1 MYDPILNDL
10 RRGAVAEAL
19 AAAEALAS
27 ERPDDAQA
35 LRWLSAAQ
43 LQSGQA
49 DAALAS
55 IDRAIALAPE
65 DAELHLARAG
75 VLMASRRPGDAQAAL
90 DQATVLDPNQFGAYL
105 SQAQL
110 ALARGDLE
118 EAERVNRLAERV
130 APNHPQ
136 LAVVEGMVALQR
148 GEADTALKR
157 VSQAIETAPDDAQL
171 RYVLGFIYM
180 AKGHLAFAEQA
191 FRAIVEKNPAASSLW
206 GLIADLLGRQGRFD
220 EAADALD
227 TLFTDPARATPALK
241 RLAGHL
247 RLRAGQLEQAQPL
260 LEDAVGQGAHDRA
273 SLSAL
278 LQLWHAHGQQ
288 EQGRALLE
296 ACLALNP
303 QTADLRLAR
312 LALEDMGSEAALAVA
327 ARWVHVAPESVPAL
341 EAQMAA
347 LNHAGRAKDADAIA
361 DRILVL
367 VPGHSDAQARKVN
380 ALVERDPAAAVA
392 HVENLLQQVKQ
403 DEIRQTLLGWLA
415 LAQDRAGLR
424 VEAVGSWLKRAEG
437 YLSVNLPPHAPSAP
451 VQAWPERGAITPE
464 TPTRPL
470 MLWGPPGS
478 GVERVASVFV
488 ASGAPLR
495 NDRLS
500 RRGPRDGF
508 QRYGTV
514 HELATGTQPGTGLVA
529 DWRAALPARGIPD
542 GNVIDW
548 LVWWDNALLH
558 DLRPHLPEGRLLAV
572 LRDPRDML
580 LEWLAFGSPAMY
592 AITSADDAAA
602 WLAAVLDH
610 VATVLEQDLYPATV
624 VRLDG
629 IERSPS
635 KIAEVLSQALGGARF
650 AVPQEQGSVGFPA
663 GHWRQYAQALA
674 GPFATLTPVAV
685 RLGYPEA

>member
-1 MYDPILNDL
+1 MYDSILEAL
-10 RRGAVAEAL
+10 RRGAATDAL
-19 AAAEALAS
+19 TAAEALVA

-35 LRWLSAAQ
+35 MRWLSAAQ
-43 LQSGQA
+43 LQNGQT

-65 DAELHLARAG
+65 NAELHLARAG
-75 VLMASRRPGDAQAAL
+75 VLVGSRRPGDAQAAL

-110 ALARGDLE
+110 ALARGDLD

-157 VSQAIETAPDDAQL
+157 VSQAIEAAPDDAQL

-220 EAADALD
+220 EAADALG
-227 TLFTDPARATPALK
+227 TLFADPARATPALK

-273 SLSAL
+273 TLSAL
-278 LQLWHAHGQQ
+278 LQLWHAQDQQ
-288 EQGRALLE
+288 EHGRALLE
-296 ACLALNP
+296 ACLAAQP
-303 QTADLRLAR
+303 READLWLAR
-312 LALEDMGSEAALAVA
+312 LALEDMGSDAALALA
-327 ARWVHVAPESVPAL
+327 TRWVHAAPESVAAL
-341 EAQMAA
+341 EAHMAA
-347 LNHAGRAKDADAIA
+347 LAHAGRGEDADAIA
-361 DRILVL
+361 DRILDF

-380 ALVERDPAAAVA
+380 ALVARDPSAAVV
-392 HVENLLQQVKQ
+392 HVESLLQQAQQ

-424 VEAVGSWLKRAEG
+424 AEAVRSWLKRAEG
-437 YLSVNLPPHAPSAP
+437 YLPNSLPPNPLSASS
-451 VQAWPERGAITPE
+451 QAWPERGSITPE
-464 TPTRPL
+464 TPSRPL
-470 MLWGPPGS
+470 LLWGAPGS
-478 GVERVASVFV
+478 GVERIAAVFF

-495 NDRLS
+495 SDRFS
-500 RRGPRDGF
+500 ERAPRDGF
-508 QRYGTV
+508 QRYVTV
-514 HELATGTQPGTGLVA
+514 QELVNGVKKGDGLIA
-529 DWRAALPARGIPD
+529 DWRAGLPARGIPD

-558 DLRPHLPEGRLLAV
+558 DLRPRLPEGRLLVA

-580 LEWLAFGSPAMY
+580 LEWLAFGSPAML
-592 AITSADDAAA
+592 AITSADEAAT

-610 VATVLEQDLYPATV
+610 VATIVEQDLYPATV

-629 IERSPS
+629 IERTPS
-635 KIAEVLSQALGGARF
+635 AIAELLSEALGGLRL
-650 AVPQEQGSVGFPA
+650 AVPQEPGSEGFQA
-663 GHWRQYAQALA
+663 GHWRQYADALA

-685 RLGYPEA
+685 RLGYPAA

>member
-1 MYDPILNDL
+1 MYDPILEAL
-10 RRGAVAEAL
+10 RRGATADALTAAETLVAE
-19 AAAEALAS
+19 
-27 ERPDDAQA
+27 RPADAQA

-43 LQSGQA
+43 LQNGQA

-55 IDRAIALAPE
+55 IDRAIALSPE
-65 DAELHLARAG
+65 NAELHLARAG
-75 VLMASRRPGDAQAAL
+75 VLVGSRRPDEAQAAL

-110 ALARGDLE
+110 ALARGDLD

-157 VSQAIETAPDDAQL
+157 VSQAIEAAPDDAQL

-220 EAADALD
+220 EAADALG
-227 TLFTDPARATPALK
+227 TLFADPARATPGLK

-247 RLRAGQLEQAQPL
+247 RLRADQLEQAQPL

-273 SLSAL
+273 TLSAL
-278 LQLWHAHGQQ
+278 LQLWHAQGQQ
-288 EQGRALLE
+288 ERGRALLE
-296 ACLALNP
+296 ACLALHP
-303 QTADLRLAR
+303 RTADLWLAR
-312 LALEDMGSEAALAVA
+312 LALEDVGSEAALAVA

-347 LNHAGRAKDADAIA
+347 LAHAGRGEDADAIA
-361 DRILVL
+361 YRILDF

-380 ALVERDPAAAVA
+380 ALVARDPAAAVA
-392 HVENLLQQVKQ
+392 HVESLLQQAQQ

-424 VEAVGSWLKRAEG
+424 AEAVRSWLKRAEG
-437 YLSVNLPPHAPSAP
+437 YLPNSLPPNPLSASS
-451 VQAWPERGAITPE
+451 QAWPERGSITPE
-464 TPTRPL
+464 TPSRPL
-470 MLWGPPGS
+470 LLWGAPGS
-478 GVERVASVFV
+478 GVERMAAVFF

-495 NDRLS
+495 SDRFS
-500 RRGPRDGF
+500 ERAPGDGF
-508 QRYGTV
+508 QRYVTV
-514 HELATGTQPGTGLVA
+514 QELVNGVKKGDGLIA
-529 DWRAALPARGIPD
+529 DWRAGLPSRGVHD
-542 GNVIDW
+542 GNVVDW

-558 DLRPHLPEGRLLAV
+558 GLRPRLPEGRLLVA

-580 LEWLAFGSPAMY
+580 LEWLAYGSPAMF
-592 AITSADDAAA
+592 AISSIEAAA
-602 WLAAVLDH
+602 DWLATVLDH
-610 VATVLEQDLYPATV
+610 VATILEQDLYPATV

-635 KIAEVLSQALGGARF
+635 SIAEALSQALGGTRL
-650 AVPQEQGSVGFPA
+650 AVPPEAGNEGFAA
-663 GHWRQYAQALA
+663 GHWRQYTDALA
-674 GPFATLTPVAV
+674 VPFAVLTPVAV
-685 RLGYPEA
+685 RLGYPAA

>member
-1 MYDPILNDL
+1 MYDPILEAL
-10 RRGAVAEAL
+10 RRGATADAL
-19 AAAEALAS
+19 TAAEALVA

-43 LQSGQA
+43 LQNGQA

-65 DAELHLARAG
+65 NAELHLARAG
-75 VLMASRRPGDAQAAL
+75 VLVGSRRPDEAQASL
-90 DQATVLDPNQFGAYL
+90 ATASGLDPNQFGAYL

-110 ALARGDLE
+110 ALARGDLD
-118 EAERVNRLAERV
+118 EAERLNRLAERV
-130 APNHPQ
+130 VPNHPQ

-148 GEADTALKR
+148 GEADSALRR
-157 VSQAIETAPDDAQL
+157 VSQAIEAAPEDAQL

-191 FRAIVEKNPAASSLW
+191 FRAIVDKNPAASSLW

-220 EAADALD
+220 EAADALG
-227 TLFTDPARATPALK
+227 TLLADPARATPGLK

-247 RLRAGQLEQAQPL
+247 RLRADQVEQAQPL
-260 LEDAVGQGAHDRA
+260 LEDALGRGAHDRA
-273 SLSAL
+273 TLSAL
-278 LQLWHAHGQQ
+278 LQLWHARGQQ

-296 ACLALNP
+296 ACLALHP
-303 QTADLRLAR
+303 RVADLWLAR
-312 LALEDMGSEAALAVA
+312 LALEDMGSEAAIDLA
-327 ARWVHVAPESVPAL
+327 ARWVHVAPESVQAL

-347 LNHAGRAKDADAIA
+347 LAHAGRNEDADAVA
-361 DRILVL
+361 DRILDFM
-367 VPGHSDAQARKVN
+367 PGHSDAQARKVN
-380 ALVERDPAAAVA
+380 ALVARDPAAAVA
-392 HVENLLQQVKQ
+392 HVEGLLQQAQQ

-424 VEAVGSWLKRAEG
+424 GEAVGSWLTRAQG
-437 YLSVNLPPHAPSAP
+437 YLSNNLPPHTPSAAQ
-451 VQAWPERGAITPE
+451 QAWPARGAITPE
-464 TPTRPL
+464 TPSRPL
-470 MLWGPPGS
+470 LLWGAPGS
-478 GVERVASVFV
+478 GVERIASVFF

-495 NDRLS
+495 GDRLS
-500 RRGPRDGF
+500 QRAPRDGF
-508 QRYGTV
+508 QRYATV
-514 HELATGTQPGTGLVA
+514 QELAGGSQPGNGLVA
-529 DWRAALPARGIPD
+529 DWRAGLPSRGVPD

-558 DLRPHLPEGRLLAV
+558 DLRPRLPEGRLLAV

-592 AITSADDAAA
+592 AITSADDAAI
-602 WLAAVLDH
+602 WLATVLDH
-610 VATVLEQDLYPATV
+610 VATILEQDLYPATV

-629 IERSPS
+629 IERSPAE
-635 KIAEVLSQALGGARF
+635 IAEVLSQALGGLRL
-650 AVPQEQGSVGFPA
+650 AVPQEPGSDGFEA
-663 GHWRQYAQALA
+663 GHWRQYADALA